1 MTARPTAAGWPAGIV
16 DRVDGRPGMVAL
28 TFDDGPNVT
37 ATAQVREVLNSHG
50 VRATFF
56 EVGKAL
62 SSEPSLAQDLL
73 RDGHV
78 IANHSHSHSLAA
90 WLSPSDDELSRSQ
103 AAFGRHLGV
112 QPAFFRPP
120 FGLITRETRR
130 HLDERGMTCVTW
142 DVAAEDWK
150 LDDPAE
156 IAHRVLEA
164 VQAGSIVLLHDGHDG
179 DVTGDRQVIVEALPV
194 ILDGLAARSL
204 APVGLD
210 VLLESHAYLE

>member
-1 MTARPTAAGWPAGIV
+1 MTAHSTPPRWPAGIV

-37 ATAQVREVLNSHG
+37 ATAQVREILNGHG

-62 SSEPSLAQDLL
+62 ESRPSLALDLL

-90 WLSPSDDELSRSQ
+90 WLSRDDDDLSRAQ
-103 AAFGRHLGV
+103 DAFAQHLGV
-112 QPAFFRPP
+112 RPAFFRPP
-120 FGLITRETRR
+120 FGLVTRETRQR
-130 HLDERGMTCVTW
+130 LKEHGMTCVTW

-156 IAHRVLEA
+156 IARRVLEA
-164 VQAGSIVLLHDGHDG
+164 VRPGSIVLLHDGHDG
-179 DVTGDRQVIVEALPV
+179 DVTGNRHVIVEALPA
-194 ILDGLAARSL
+194 ILAGLAARSL
-204 APVGLD
+204 APAGLD
-210 VLLESHAYLE
+210 DLIETRPYLE